1 MTELILQLT
10 ALALTAVLA
19 SIGITQEY
27 RHKKTGKITKWG
39 MIAVLGAVLTFM
51 FSVALQ
57 VLQTAHNDKEK
68 RLRDAATQQQL
79 NEMRRAVYA
88 TTGLR
93 AAFAIAYSL
102 ATDGSSVYRE
112 RLAAR
117 RRGDGRR
124 RTTCGAQVFWGSDT
138 SRTRCRV

>member
-1 MTELILQLT
+1 MTELILQLA
-10 ALALTAVLA
+10 ALALAAVLA

-27 RHKKTGKITKWG
+27 RHKNRKVTKWG

-79 NEMRRAVYA
+79 NEIRRAVC
-88 TTGLR
+88 G
-93 AAFAIAYSL
+93 
-102 ATDGSSVYRE
+102 
-112 RLAAR
+112 RLGCAR
-117 RRGDGRR
+117 RSRLPTLSQLMVVLPTGSDRCAREGVATQR
-124 RTTCGAQVFWGSDT
+124 RTTCGPGFRGSDT
-138 SRTRCRV
+138 SRARCRV